1 MKARSTVDVAALVA
15 KSCSCGV
22 TKAKARRLAA
32 VYDQTKSPYQW
43 FFRGALSFLQADR
56 VARLIDP
63 SVRQPTGH
71 SC

>member
-32 VYDQTKSPYQW
+32 VYDQTKAPINGFSE
-43 FFRGALSFLQADR
+43 
-56 VARLIDP
+56 ARLA
-63 SVRQPTGH
+63 SCKPTVLQD
-71 SC
+71 